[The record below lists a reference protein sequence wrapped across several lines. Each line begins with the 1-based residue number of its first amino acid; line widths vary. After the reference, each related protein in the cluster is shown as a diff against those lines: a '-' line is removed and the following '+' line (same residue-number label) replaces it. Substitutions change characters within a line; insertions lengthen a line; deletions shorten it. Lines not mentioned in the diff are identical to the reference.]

1 MFEIER
7 YFKLFALP
15 VFFIAI
21 GLIGM
26 TIMTADGLRAIAVL
40 AHVVRMGFFI
50 SLGVSV
56 TGLIWMGW
64 RLLLLWRWENGK
76 LEGDCHNC
84 YGSSG
89 LLQGPKCMMCGNRTG

>member
-7 YFKLFALP
+7 YFKLFSLP

-26 TIMTADGLRAIAVL
+26 TIMTADGFHAIAVL
-40 AHVVRMGFFI
+40 AQVIRLGFFI
-50 SLGVSV
+50 SLGISV

-64 RLLLLWRWENGK
+64 RLLLRGGGRMESWRVIAITATEV
-76 LEGDCHNC
+76 L
-84 YGSSG
+84 GSFRVPSA
-89 LLQGPKCMMCGNRTG
+89 